1 MSDFSAIAAVT
12 TTIRDLLIQEMPGL
26 SVDEIHSP
34 TDVSAGPA
42 PVVNLY
48 LYRVEHNPAAA
59 NLDWQASTATQLRAP
74 PFGLN
79 LHYLITPYGPDELE
93 VQRTLGE
100 VMRVFHERPVVRRGD
115 PVLAG
120 ALATMTE
127 ELRIVP
133 RMLSMSDMFDLWQ
146 AFDHVAYRLCVTYE
160 VSTVLIDSR
169 LTRNVQRVQERVID
183 LRAER

>member
-1 MSDFSAIAAVT
+1 MSDFTAIAAVT
-12 TTIRDLLIQEMPGL
+12 TTIRDLLMQQMPGMGI
-26 SVDEIHSP
+26 DETRSP
-34 TDVSAGPA
+34 ADVN
-42 PVVNLY
+42 VNTPLVGLY

-59 NLDWQASTATQLRAP
+59 NLDWQAASATQLTAP

-93 VQRTLGE
+93 IQRTLGE
-100 VMRVFHERPVVRRGD
+100 VMRVFHERPIVRRGD

-120 ALATMTE
+120 PLATMTE

-133 RMLSMSDMFDLWQ
+133 RMLSLSDMLDLWQ
-146 AFDHVAYRLCVTYE
+146 AFDRVAYRLCVTYE

-169 LTRNVQRVQERVID
+169 TTRNVQRVQERVID
-183 LRAER
+183 LRPER